1 MKNAIIKYGL
11 ISGAISAVC
20 MCVMGFILKSGGNQG
35 FDNTAYVG
43 FTLIFLAMAVIF
55 LGIKAYRDKENDG
68 KVSFGKGLMIGLGIA
83 LISSVCYSLMWLVVY
98 HNFMPNFI
106 EDYAKYTIEKL
117 KASGASEAELLKTQ
131 EENNFFRDMYKTP
144 FGTFAVTLIEPLPIG
159 IIIALVSAII
169 LKRK

>member
-1 MKNAIIKYGL
+1 MKNTIIKYGL

-20 MCVMGFILKSGGNQG
+20 MGVMGFILKSGGNNG
-35 FDNTAYVG
+35 FDNTMYVG

-83 LISSVCYSLMWLVVY
+83 LISSVCYSLMWLVVHY
-98 HNFMPNFI
+98 NFMPNFI
-106 EDYAKYTIEKL
+106 EDYANYTIEKL
-117 KASGASEAELLKTQ
+117 KASGASEADLLKTQ
-131 EENNFFRDMYKTP
+131 EQNDFFKDMYKSP
-144 FGTFAVTLIEPLPIG
+144 LGVFAVTLIEPLPIG
-159 IIIALVSAII
+159 IVIALIAAFI